1 MGWALPVG
9 IEWWIGKRTEGGF
22 AGGVDNEGKVARS
35 CMMSWMRSVGDT
47 RYCVL
52 LMWVVSRGLVKSAIG
67 R

>member
-1 MGWALPVG
+1 MGRALPVG
-9 IEWWIGKRTEGGF
+9 IVWWIGKRTEGGF
-22 AGGVDNEGKVARS
+22 ACGVDSEGKVARS
-35 CMMSWMRSVGDT
+35 RRMSWMRSVGDT